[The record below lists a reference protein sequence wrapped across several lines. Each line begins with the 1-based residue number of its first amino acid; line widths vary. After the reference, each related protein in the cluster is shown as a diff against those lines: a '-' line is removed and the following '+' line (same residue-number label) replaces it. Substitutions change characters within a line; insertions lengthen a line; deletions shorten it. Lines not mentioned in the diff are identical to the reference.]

1 MEKRIKL
8 HDREFRVM
16 ISAEKIEEAISNIA
30 EKINRDYADV
40 ECPILLGVLN
50 GSFVF
55 LADLA
60 RKLDFT
66 CEVSFV
72 KLASYEGCSSTGKV
86 QELIGLN
93 NSIEG
98 RNVIVV
104 EDIVDSGRSI
114 AYTLQTLRAKKAASV
129 KVATLFFKPNA
140 YKESETIDYI
150 ALEIGNEF
158 IVGYGLDYDQLG
170 RELKDIYVTE

>member
-1 MEKRIKL
+1 MEKVLKL

-16 ISAEKIEEAISNIA
+16 IPSAKIEEAVTKVA
-30 EKINRDYADV
+30 ERINADYSAED
-40 ECPILLGVLN
+40 CPILLGVLN

-60 RKLDFT
+60 RKLNFP

-72 KLASYEGCSSTGKV
+72 KLASYDGLSSSGRV
-86 QELIGLN
+86 NELIGLGQTL
-93 NSIEG
+93 EG

-114 AYTLQTLRAKKAASV
+114 KYILETLRAKRPESV
-129 KVATLFFKPNA
+129 RVATLFFKPNS
-140 YKESETIDYI
+140 YKENETIDYP
-150 ALEIGNEF
+150 AMEIGDEF
-158 IVGYGLDYDQLG
+158 IVGYGLDYNQLG

>member
-1 MEKRIKL
+1 MKNVVKL

-16 ISAEKIEEAISNIA
+16 ISSAKIEEAVTNVAAQINSEYKA
-30 EKINRDYADV
+30 ED
-40 ECPILLGVLN
+40 CPILLGILN

-60 RKLDFT
+60 RKLDFP

-72 KLASYEGCSSTGKV
+72 KLASYDGLTSSGRV
-86 QELIGLN
+86 NELIGLGQTL
-93 NSIEG
+93 EG
-98 RNVIVV
+98 RHIIVV

-114 AYTLQTLRAKKAASV
+114 KYILETLRAKNPASV
-129 KVATLFFKPNA
+129 RVATLFFKPTS
-140 YKESETIDYI
+140 YKENETIDYV
-150 ALEIGNEF
+150 AMEIGDEF
-158 IVGYGLDYDQLG
+158 IVGYGLDYNQLG